1 MIEGIVDAAELL
13 RLITLLARCARS
25 SQQQRSVT
33 VRCTICCDSGRP
45 GYTRQTTR
53 GPGLRLAADSHVVE
67 PSARPHLIADQRQI
81 RGPWRRCRRLVRHQH
96 RHGHVVEQLAAD
108 AAEQGLAKFRMVVGA
123 GDDQIGV
130 EIDGA

>member
-1 MIEGIVDAAELL
+1 LLGVRDHPNSSGPSLSDVRFAA
-13 RLITLLARCARS
+13 IAGARDIR
-25 SQQQRSVT
+25 
-33 VRCTICCDSGRP
+33 GK
-45 GYTRQTTR
+45 TTR

-67 PSARPHLIADQRQI
+67 PSARPYLIADQRQI

-96 RHGHVVEQLAAD
+96 RHGHVVEQLAAE
-108 AAEQGLAKFRMVVGA
+108 AAEQGLAKVRMVVGA